1 MVHLWEGMENKM
13 KITLIYKSSSEVC
26 CGQESR
32 KINEGNE
39 ETKRQCCI
47 YLILSI
53 VSIELKEI
61 YPNAF
66 RGKTPYLSA
75 NNPLLHNPPFQTEA
89 RQHERKMENE

>member
-1 MVHLWEGMENKM
+1 MENKM
-13 KITLIYKSSSEVC
+13 KMTLIYKSSSEVC
-26 CGQESR
+26 CGQESC

-39 ETKRQCCI
+39 EMKGQCCI

-66 RGKTPYLSA
+66 REKAPYLSA
-75 NNPLLHNPPFQTEA
+75 NNPLLHNPLFQTET